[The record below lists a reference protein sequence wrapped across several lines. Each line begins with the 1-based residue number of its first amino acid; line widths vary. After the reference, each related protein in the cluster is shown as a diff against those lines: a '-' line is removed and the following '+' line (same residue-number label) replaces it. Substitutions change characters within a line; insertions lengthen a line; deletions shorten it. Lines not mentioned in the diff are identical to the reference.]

1 MVRYL
6 SYDCAHKSLAIAQV
20 NFGEI
25 DVCLKAIRSQ
35 IASFINNYCGGE
47 AWGYLKLL
55 INGDRKAYVKVAE
68 LALAHPE
75 SALALLRDINC
86 ELSRLIMPERCV
98 VLDILPGRKV
108 KEVNPVERLKLLKR
122 ALDDFAAD
130 EAALD
135 KTLIEDQPGA
145 FNFKSATVRDH
156 LMMYHGDTDLHLV
169 NPHHKNKVYFRDDL
183 THDHFVAT
191 CRDKY
196 TANKAHTRANF
207 LYFMETFGHSAMLAG
222 IKKENFDDIA
232 DAFMQAVAFHFGKT
246 SRAKA
251 K

>member
-20 NFGEI
+20 NFGDI
-25 DVCLKAIRSQ
+25 DVCIKAIRSQ
-35 IASFINNYCGGE
+35 LARFINNYCGGA
-47 AWGYLKLL
+47 AWEYLKLL
-55 INGDRKAYVKVAE
+55 VDGDRKAYRKIAE
-68 LALAHPE
+68 LSVEHPE
-75 SALALLRDINC
+75 SAVVLFRDINC
-86 ELSRLIMPERCV
+86 EISKLIIPERCA

-108 KEVNPVERLKLLKR
+108 KEVNPVERLKLLKK
-122 ALDDFAAD
+122 ALDDFDVD
-130 EAALD
+130 ESIID

-145 FNFKSATVRDH
+145 FNFKSATIRDH
-156 LMMYHGDTDLHLV
+156 LMMYHGDADLYLV
-169 NPHHKNKVYFRDDL
+169 NPHHKNKVWFRDDL
-183 THDHFVAT
+183 VHDHFVAT

-207 LYFMETFGHSAMLAG
+207 VYFLEAFGHTSLLVG
-222 IKKENFDDIA
+222 IKKENYDDIA

-246 SRAKA
+246 VRGKA